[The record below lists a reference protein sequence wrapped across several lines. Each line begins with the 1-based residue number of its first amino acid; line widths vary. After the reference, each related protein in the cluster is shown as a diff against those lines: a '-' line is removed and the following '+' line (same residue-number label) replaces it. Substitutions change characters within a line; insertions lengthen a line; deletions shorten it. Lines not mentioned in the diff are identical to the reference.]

1 MTNKNRILQLLGLAR
16 RSGKLAMGTDAVI
29 EQMSHLKLIVLAS
42 DASPKTIDKIEKKA
56 YFYGVP
62 IIKIFTTPEL
72 SHAIGKTNQKMVG
85 LIDEGFVK
93 KINEL
98 LTEERIGE
106 NNES

>member
-1 MTNKNRILQLLGLAR
+1 
-16 RSGKLAMGTDAVI
+16 MGTDAVI

-72 SHAIGKTNQKMVG
+72 SYAIGKTNQKMVG